1 MNHHLDQ
8 ESSVTNTKTV
18 RSLDELQFWALASL
32 LNSGR
37 PAEPRGEET
46 LELLGVT
53 CTLTNPRSRC
63 ISNPERRWNFALA
76 VGEFC
81 WHASASNSVEFIEY
95 YAKRWREF
103 TEDGSTIRGSC
114 YGHTVFGQLR
124 SGRSQWQQI
133 VALLRKDP
141 ESRRAVLSFREPSED
156 LFADKDV
163 PCANTMQ
170 FLVRDS
176 RLHAVVSMRSNDVIW
191 GLPYDVFLFTM
202 FQELLASEL
211 GLGLGAYTHMVGS
224 LHLYEKH
231 YELARR
237 IIAVPDVPVFEMP
250 QMEHRGELDAFL
262 ELEARLR
269 TGPSIDL
276 EEALSL
282 HPYWRDL
289 FAVLQ
294 WFRRAK
300 DSGGY
305 EKSLEDIQ
313 RDFPYRTFL
322 SNFAGAQ
329 ARNLGRYAKQS
340 AA

>member
-1 MNHHLDQ
+1 VNYHVEQ
-8 ESSVTNTKTV
+8 ETVTNAKTV
-18 RSLDELQFWALASL
+18 RSLDELQLWALSSL
-32 LNSGR
+32 LNRGR
-37 PAEPRGEET
+37 TAEPRGLET

-53 CTLTNPRSRC
+53 CTLTNPRNRC
-63 ISNPERRWNFALA
+63 IANPERRWNLALA

-95 YAKRWREF
+95 YARRWREF

-124 SGRSQWQQI
+124 SGPSQWQQI
-133 VALLRKDP
+133 VALLRRDP
-141 ESRRAVLSFREPSED
+141 ESRRAILSFREPSED

-191 GLPYDVFLFTM
+191 GLPYDLFLFTM

-211 GLGLGAYTHMVGS
+211 GLALGAYTHMVGS

-250 QMEHRGELDAFL
+250 QMEEYGELHAFL
-262 ELEARLR
+262 DLEARLR
-269 TGPSIDL
+269 TGPSVDL
-276 EEALSL
+276 EEKKSL
-282 HPYWRDL
+282 NPYWQDL
-289 FAVLQ
+289 FAVLK

-300 DSGGY
+300 DDGGY
-305 EKSLEDIQ
+305 EKALEAAPGHS
-313 RDFPYRTFL
+313 PYRTFL
-322 SNFAGAQ
+322 SNFVDTQ
-329 ARNLGRYAKQS
+329 TQNIRRYAKQS